1 MKPFK
6 TTGRLMKNLLKKI
19 LSEELIGYYDYIR
32 YPEYKNSWGGP
43 FNGQK
48 IRQQIFLQII
58 INFKF
63 DKIVETGT
71 YRGCTTEFMSKHFSS
86 KIFTVESNKRSYGF
100 SRLRFLF
107 NNKIIVIQNDSRK
120 FLNQIFNNAN
130 LKEKYIFIYLDAHWE
145 DDLPLIEELQII
157 FNHSQNSIV
166 MIDDFQVPNDKG
178 YEYDDY
184 GPGKRLTVEL
194 LNEINNIYKFFPS
207 QSSDKETGAR
217 RGSIVLTNS
226 NDIKNRLLKLDT
238 LKYFE

>member
-1 MKPFK
+1 MLLMKPFK

-32 YPEYKNSWGGP
+32 YPEYKNSWSGP

-107 NNKIIVIQNDSRK
+107 NNKIIVIQNDS
-120 FLNQIFNNAN
+120 
-130 LKEKYIFIYLDAHWE
+130 
-145 DDLPLIEELQII
+145 
-157 FNHSQNSIV
+157 QNSIV

-178 YEYDDY
+178 YEYDD
-184 GPGKRLTVEL
+184 
-194 LNEINNIYKFFPS
+194 
-207 QSSDKETGAR
+207 
-217 RGSIVLTNS
+217 
-226 NDIKNRLLKLDT
+226 
-238 LKYFE
+238 